1 MIVIKLMGGLGNQ
14 MFQYAAG
21 LSAAERLGTEL
32 KMDLSWFDSLQEV
45 DTPRFYELDNFN
57 LKQEFVN
64 KNDFVLKNDGF
75 KNRII
80 NIRKKQL
87 NLYKEP
93 QFNYSDKFLK
103 IKNNTYIEGY
113 FQTEKYFNS
122 IRDDVIDYFTL
133 KNKASVKSA
142 KIIDQIKNSDSVS
155 LHVRRGDYVS
165 NKNANKFHGLMG
177 EAYYK
182 KAIALINKKI
192 KNPKYFIFSDE
203 IEWVKNSFDLPK
215 NSVYITHNKSGI
227 EDMRIMIE
235 CKHNIIA
242 NSSFSWWGAW
252 LGLQKDKVVIAPK
265 QWFLDSNTNTSD
277 VIPERWSQI

>member
-1 MIVIKLMGGLGNQ
+1 MGGLGNQ

-21 LSAAERLGTEL
+21 LSVAERLGTEL
-32 KMDLSWFDSLQEV
+32 RMDLSWFDSLAEV

-57 LKQEFVN
+57 LKQEFAD

-80 NIRKKQL
+80 NIGKKQL
-87 NLYKEP
+87 DLYIEP

-122 IRDDVIDYFTL
+122 IRDDVFDSFAL
-133 KNKASVKSA
+133 KNKASAKSA

-165 NKNANKFHGLMG
+165 NKNANKFHGLIG
-177 EAYYK
+177 EPYYK
-182 KAIALINKKI
+182 KAIALINKNI

-215 NSVYITHNKSGI
+215 NSVYITHNKSGA

-252 LGLQKDKVVIAPK
+252 LGQEKDKVVIAPR
-265 QWFLDSNTNTSD
+265 QWFLDSNVNTSD

>member
-1 MIVIKLMGGLGNQ
+1 MGGLGNQ

-32 KMDLSWFDSLQEV
+32 IMDLSWFDSLEEV

-57 LKQEFVN
+57 LNQEFIN
-64 KNDFVLKNDGF
+64 KNDFALKNDGF

-80 NIRKKQL
+80 NLRKKQL
-87 NLYKEP
+87 NYYKEP
-93 QFNYSDKFLK
+93 QFNYSDNFLN

-122 IRDDVIDYFTL
+122 IRGDVIDSFTL
-133 KNKASVKSA
+133 KNKASAESS

-165 NKNANKFHGLMG
+165 NKNANKFHGLIG
-177 EAYYK
+177 ETYYK

-252 LGLQKDKVVIAPK
+252 LGQAKDKVVIAPK
-265 QWFLDSNTNTSD
+265 QWFLHNNTNISD

>member
-32 KMDLSWFDSLQEV
+32 KMDLSWFDSLEEV

-57 LKQEFVN
+57 LKQEFIN

-87 NLYKEP
+87 DLYLEP

-122 IRDDVIDYFTL
+122 IRGDVIESFTL

-252 LGLQKDKVVIAPK
+252 LGDEKNKLVIAPVY
-265 QWFLDSNTNTSD
+265 WFKSKEADLSD
-277 VIPERWSQI
+277 IIPKRWKKT

>member
-1 MIVIKLMGGLGNQ
+1 MGGLGNQ
-14 MFQYAAG
+14 MFQYSAG

-32 KMDLSWFDSLQEV
+32 KMDLSWFDSLEEV

-57 LKQEFVN
+57 LKQEFIN

-87 NLYKEP
+87 DLYIEP

-113 FQTEKYFNS
+113 FQTEKYFNG
-122 IRDDVIDYFTL
+122 IRDDVIDSFTL

-142 KIIDQIKNSDSVS
+142 KIINQIKNSDSVS

-165 NKNANKFHGLMG
+165 NKNANKFHGLIG

-227 EDMRIMIE
+227 EDLRIMIE

-252 LGLQKDKVVIAPK
+252 LGQEKDKAVIAPK
-265 QWFLDSNTNTSD
+265 QWFLDSNTNISD
-277 VIPERWSQI
+277 VIPERWMRT

>member
-1 MIVIKLMGGLGNQ
+1 MGGLGNQ

-32 KMDLSWFDSLQEV
+32 KMDLSWFDSLEEV

-75 KNRII
+75 KNRLM

-87 NLYKEP
+87 NFYKES
-93 QFNYSDKFLK
+93 QFNYSDNFLN

-113 FQTEKYFNS
+113 FQTEKYFND
-122 IRDDVIDYFTL
+122 IRDDVIYSFTF

-165 NKNANKFHGLMG
+165 NKSANKFHGLMG

-265 QWFLDSNTNTSD
+265 LWFLDSNTNTSD

>member
-32 KMDLSWFDSLQEV
+32 KMDLSWFDSLEEV

-75 KNRII
+75 KNRLM

-87 NLYKEP
+87 NFYKES
-93 QFNYSDKFLK
+93 QFNYSDNFLN

-113 FQTEKYFNS
+113 FQTEKYFND
-122 IRDDVIDYFTL
+122 IRDDVIYSFTF

-165 NKNANKFHGLMG
+165 NKSANKFHGLMG

-265 QWFLDSNTNTSD
+265 LWFLDSNTNTSD

>member
-32 KMDLSWFDSLQEV
+32 KMDLSWFDSLEEV

-57 LKQEFVN
+57 LKQEFIN

-75 KNRII
+75 KNIII

-122 IRDDVIDYFTL
+122 IRDDVIDSFTL

-242 NSSFSWWGAW
+242 NSSFSWWGAR